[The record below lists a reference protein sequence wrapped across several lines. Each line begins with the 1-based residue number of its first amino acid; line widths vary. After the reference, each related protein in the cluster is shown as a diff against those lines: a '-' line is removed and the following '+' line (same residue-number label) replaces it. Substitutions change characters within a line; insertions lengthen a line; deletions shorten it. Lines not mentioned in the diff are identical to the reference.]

1 MDGRIKTVVLLGFLS
16 ALMLGIGRLLGGFQG
31 LTIGLVFALVMNI
44 GSYWFSDKIV
54 LAIYRAK
61 PFTQKDQPELYKI
74 VKEVAEKA
82 QLPMPK
88 LYIIPSPAPNAF
100 ATGRNPNHAAVAFT
114 NGILT
119 LLNKDELRGVIA
131 HELSHIK
138 NRDILITTI
147 AATIAAV
154 ISYVGMI
161 VRWGAI
167 FGGFGGRDNQRGGSG
182 GILQFLVLAILAPLT
197 ATIIQLAI
205 SRAREYQADKTG
217 AETLKDGKH
226 LASALDKLHGSVSKH
241 PLTFG
246 NAQTSSLFIVNPFSA
261 HGLIALFSTHPPA
274 AERIK
279 RLKGMKF

>member
-16 ALMLGIGRLLGGFQG
+16 GLMLLIGRVLGGFKG
-31 LTIGLVFALVMNI
+31 LTIGLVIALVMNF
-44 GSYWFSDKIV
+44 GMYWFSDKIV
-54 LAIYRAK
+54 LAMYRAK
-61 PFTQKDQPELYKI
+61 PFTQKDQPELYAL
-74 VKEVAEKA
+74 VKEVVEKSH
-82 QLPMPK
+82 LPMPK
-88 LYIIPSPAPNAF
+88 LYIIPSASPNAF

-114 NGILT
+114 GGILQ

-131 HELSHIK
+131 HELAHVK

-167 FGGFGGRDNQRGGSG
+167 FGGFGGRDNQRSG
-182 GILQFLVLAILAPLT
+182 PGIVEFLVLAILAPLT
-197 ATIIQLAI
+197 ATLIQLAI

-226 LASALDKLHGSVSKH
+226 LASALDKLHNNVPKH

-279 RLKGMKF
+279 RLKGMRF

>member
-1 MDGRIKTVVLLGFLS
+1 MDGRIKTVILLGFLS
-16 ALMLGIGRLLGGFQG
+16 GLLLGIGQLVGGFRG
-31 LTIGLVFALVMNI
+31 LTIGLVLALVMNL
-44 GSYWFSDKIV
+44 GSYWFSHKIV
-54 LAIYRAK
+54 LAMYRAK
-61 PFTQKDQPELYKI
+61 PFTQKDQPELYKL
-74 VKEVAEKA
+74 VREVVDKA
-82 QLPMPK
+82 HLPMPK
-88 LYIIPSPAPNAF
+88 LYLIPSQSPNAF
-100 ATGRNPNHAAVAFT
+100 ATGRNPKHAAVAFT
-114 NGILT
+114 VGILN

-131 HELSHIK
+131 HELAHVK

-161 VRWGAI
+161 VRWSAI
-167 FGGFGGRDNQRGGSG
+167 FGGFGGRDSQRSSP
-182 GILQFLVLAILAPLT
+182 GILEFLVLAILAPLT
-197 ATIIQLAI
+197 ATLIQLAI
-205 SRAREYQADKTG
+205 SRAREYHADKTG
-217 AETLKDGKH
+217 AHTLKDGKH
-226 LASALDKLHGSVSKH
+226 LAAALEKLHASVPKH